1 LINAGGF
8 GANIGH
14 DAHMIYTTSA
24 IQILALQESL
34 SSIDHEKVINCTL
47 RCVSLTVDIVSL
59 QNKDTG
65 AFSGSTIYAEYD
77 TRFIYCAF
85 QALSLLSALDRV
97 DVPLA
102 TTYIHKCR
110 NFDGGFGLA
119 PHAESHAGQV
129 FTCLGALAIAG
140 QLDIP
145 ENKSWI
151 DTCGWW
157 LSERQL
163 PMGGLNGRPEK
174 LEDVCYSWWVLSSLK
189 MIGKQGWIDK
199 EALVKFILSAQVHI
213 SRRHIHRRIRIMAES
228 LIDRVMCRTSFIPIL
243 VLQGCRS
250 WTIQV

>member
-1 LINAGGF
+1 
-8 GANIGH
+8 
-14 DAHMIYTTSA
+14 MIYTTSA
-24 IQILALQESL
+24 IQILALQDSL
-34 SSIDHEKVINCTL
+34 SSIDHEKVINY
-47 RCVSLTVDIVSL
+47 IVSL

-85 QALSLLSALDRV
+85 QALSLLSALDRI

-102 TTYIHKCR
+102 ITYIHKCR

-157 LSERQL
+157 LCERQL

-199 EALVKFILSAQVHI
+199 EALVKFILSAQDTDNGGIADRPGDVPDVFHTYFGI
-213 SRRHIHRRIRIMAES
+213 AGLS
-228 LIDRVMCRTSFIPIL
+228 LLDYPGLGPVNEIYSLPLETSKSL
-243 VLQGCRS
+243 GL
-250 WTIQV
+250 